1 MDIKELFQYLNALK
15 RNNKREW
22 FHKNHK
28 RYLDLRHDF
37 LNYTQDIIYEL
48 GKKEPL
54 LSRVPAK
61 KCVFRIARDIRFSS
75 NKKPYKTHMAAAIS
89 RTGKKGPF
97 AFYYFH
103 LEPQNKS
110 MIAGGIYM
118 PDSIL
123 LKKIRHLIDKDPY
136 ALEEI
141 LNNQKFKKFFT
152 RGLDPEQKLKVA
164 PKGFAK
170 DHPYI
175 KYLKHKSFTVTR
187 ELSDSEVLGG
197 NFKKEVAQGFK
208 ILRPFNHYL
217 DRHFS
222 VYHS

>member
-1 MDIKELFQYLNALK
+1 VDIKELFQYLNALK
-15 RNNKREW
+15 RNNKRTW
-22 FHKNHK
+22 FHKNHE
-28 RYLDLRHDF
+28 RYLNLRKEF
-37 LNYTQDIIYEL
+37 LTFTQDVISEL
-48 GKKEPL
+48 AKSEPL
-54 LSRVPAK
+54 LLRVPAK
-61 KCVFRIARDIRFSS
+61 KCIFRIARDVRFSA

-118 PDSIL
+118 PEPPP
-123 LKKIRHLIDKDPY
+123 LKQIRHLIDQDPY
-136 ALEEI
+136 TLEEI
-141 LNNQKFKKFFT
+141 LNDKGFKKYFT
-152 RGLDPEQKLKVA
+152 RGLDPEQKLKTA

-175 KYLKHKSFTVTR
+175 EYLKHKSFTVTR

-197 NFKKEVAQGFK
+197 NFKKEVARGFK